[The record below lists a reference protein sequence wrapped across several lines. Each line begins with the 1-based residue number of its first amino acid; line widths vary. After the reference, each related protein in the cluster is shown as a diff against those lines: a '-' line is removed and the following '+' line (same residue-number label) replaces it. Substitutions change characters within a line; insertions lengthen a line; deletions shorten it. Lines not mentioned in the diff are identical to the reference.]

1 MADPA
6 FADVLIGAHRL
17 QQRRVAAGQRDAQI
31 RAEKLT
37 QRQHVQAAIAVERQ
51 MQRLLRQR
59 PQKSS
64 TIARHCGLALRKR
77 RHCCARC
84 AESEA
89 PVGLWARGV
98 RITAPAAP
106 LSGNRH
112 PCSSIASGSGRK
124 RRWRSSVNSGG
135 QQGSS
140 THTAAP
146 GCIWQRS
153 AFPSRQARRRIP
165 QAPRAN
171 APAAERLAPRAGQY
185 REIAADVI
193 AVLLRE
199 SLRRAQRQRRQQ
211 GGIQIAAGQIAH
223 SRRHR
228 RGV

>member
-135 QQGSS
+135 QQDLPPTPPRPAAYGS
-140 THTAAP
+140 AAP
-146 GCIWQRS
+146 
-153 AFPSRQARRRIP
+153 FPSRQARRRIP
-165 QAPRAN
+165 QAPR
-171 APAAERLAPRAGQY
+171 LTPR
-185 REIAADVI
+185 RPSD
-193 AVLLRE
+193 
-199 SLRRAQRQRRQQ
+199 
-211 GGIQIAAGQIAH
+211 
-223 SRRHR
+223 SRPVPVSTGRSPLMS
-228 RGV
+228 